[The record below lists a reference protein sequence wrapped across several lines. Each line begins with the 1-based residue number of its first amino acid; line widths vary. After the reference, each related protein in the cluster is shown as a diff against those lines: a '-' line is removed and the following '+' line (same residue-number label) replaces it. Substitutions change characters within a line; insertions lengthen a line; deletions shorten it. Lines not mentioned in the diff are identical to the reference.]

1 MHYNEITGEGE
12 EMTENFVRLTAN
24 AGVLLCINGKKIL
37 VDALHNRYT
46 EVFSSVP
53 DDLLYEAAHG
63 EGEFREIDLALFT
76 HDHPD
81 HYSRE
86 WTWEF
91 LKNHPDT
98 HIISPIDDFSG
109 KNITVLKAPE
119 ETHETKGIKLECVR
133 LTHEGEQF
141 RDVVNYGYRF
151 DVDGFIITIL
161 GDSGPEDIPQV
172 FGGADLALYNFPFF
186 TILRGK
192 KMIEELRPKKMI
204 AYHLPYEE
212 KDVNGYIQATLRS
225 IERNGYKNA
234 SALWK
239 RDQKAAISL

>member
-1 MHYNEITGEGE
+1 MTG
-12 EMTENFVRLTAN
+12 NFVRLTAN

-53 DDLLYEAAHG
+53 DDLLYEIAHG
-63 EGEFREIDLALFT
+63 EGEFREIDLIVFT

-81 HYSRE
+81 HYNRE
-86 WTWEF
+86 WTQEF
-91 LKNHPDT
+91 LRNHPDT
-98 HIISPIDDFSG
+98 HMVSPIGDFSRE
-109 KNITVLKAPE
+109 NIIVLKAQE
-119 ETHETKGIKLECVR
+119 ETHEIRGIKLECVR

-141 RDVVNYGYRF
+141 RDVVNYGYKF
-151 DVDGFIITIL
+151 TVDGFTATVL
-161 GDSGPEDIPQV
+161 GDSGSENIPQV

-186 TILRGK
+186 TVLRGK
-192 KMIEELRPKKMI
+192 KMIEKLRPKRMI

-212 KDVNGYIQATLRS
+212 KDTNGYIRATLRS
-225 IERNGYKNA
+225 IERNGYENT

-239 RDQKAAISL
+239 RDQKTAVSF

>member
-1 MHYNEITGEGE
+1 MA
-12 EMTENFVRLTAN
+12 ENFVRLTAN

-53 DDLLYEAAHG
+53 DDLLFQIAHG
-63 EGEFREIDLALFT
+63 EGEFREIDLLVFT

-86 WTWEF
+86 WTQEF
-91 LKNHPDT
+91 LKNHPDA
-98 HIISPIDDFSG
+98 HLVSPVNDFSG
-109 KNITVLKAPE
+109 ANITTLKAPE
-119 ETHETKGIKLECVR
+119 EMHEVKGIKLECVK
-133 LTHEGEQF
+133 LIHEGEQF
-141 RDVVNYGYRF
+141 RDVVNYGYKF
-151 DVDGFIITIL
+151 DIGGFTITVL
-161 GDSGPEDIPQV
+161 GDSGPENIPQV

-192 KMIEELRPKKMI
+192 KMIEELRPRQMI

-212 KDVNGYIQATLRS
+212 KDVNGYIRATLRS
-225 IERNGYKNA
+225 IERNGYANA
-234 SALWK
+234 CALWK
-239 RDQKAAISL
+239 RDQKVTIPL